1 MYGRDVENDIAD
13 DVSGNFGKLMRSI
26 ASGGRDTNR
35 YIYQDSVRK
44 QAQDLYDVI

>member
-1 MYGRDVENDIAD
+1 MEKDIAD
-13 DVSGNFGKLMRSI
+13 DVSNNFGKLMRSI

-35 YIYQDSVRK
+35 YMYQDSVKK